1 MTHYYDISRPL
12 FPGMVVWPGETE
24 FQLQPTARLAKGDTV
39 NVTKLTLGAHTG
51 THVDA
56 PYHFTEDGL
65 PLEQVDLVAY
75 WGPVQVV
82 TVSKPSGPL
91 APGDFAGIDLRRAPR
106 LLVHSTLSEADH
118 GVFHKEFVYPSPEL
132 ADYLGQQGIILYGA
146 DAPSM
151 DHPDNPKLPGHH
163 ALQRNGILILE
174 GLDLTSVPDGVY
186 ELSAYP
192 LKIVGGDGSPVRA
205 VLRSLDATS

>member
-1 MTHYYDISRPL
+1 MTHYYDISRML

-24 FQLQPTARLAKGDTV
+24 FQLEPTARLAKGDTV
-39 NVTKLTLGAHTG
+39 NVTRLTLGAHTG

-56 PYHFTEDGL
+56 PFHFTEDGRT
-65 PLEQVDLVAY
+65 LEKVDLAAY
-75 WGPVQVV
+75 WGLAQVV

-91 APGDFAGIDLRRAPR
+91 TPADFAGYDLQRAPR
-106 LLVHSTLSEADH
+106 LLVHSVLSEADH

-174 GLDLTSVPDGVY
+174 GLDLSGVPDGLY
-186 ELSAYP
+186 ELTAYP
-192 LKIVGGDGSPVRA
+192 LKIRDGDGSPVRA
-205 VLRSLDATS
+205 VLRSVDAAS